1 MPRKGK
7 SASGAYKPIED
18 YGIIGDLHTVALV
31 GKDGSIDWC
40 CLPHFDSPS
49 IFASILDAEKGGY
62 FKIAPVNPSVEKQMY
77 VADTNI
83 LLTRFLSTEGVGEV
97 IDFMP
102 VDTGGA
108 ESSFLHQIVRQVKVI
123 RGSVPFRI
131 ECFPAFDYA
140 RGRHELRMEAGGAT
154 FLQGQ
159 RMVGLTSTVELKPE
173 GQGVVGEFLL
183 HGGETV
189 TFLLRQLEQTS
200 DTAVLEPDF
209 DANLALMQTAQ
220 FWRRWV
226 SGVRYKGR
234 WREMVERSALTLKLL
249 TFAPTG
255 AIVAAPTMSLPEEI
269 GGVRNW
275 DYRYTWIR
283 DAAFTVYGFVRLGL
297 TSEAERFVEF
307 IEDRAHEVA
316 SDGSLQIM
324 YGIHGEHQLLE
335 EELPHLEGYRG
346 SAPVRVGNAASEQL
360 QLDIYGE
367 LMDTV
372 YLANKYAKPVSYE
385 MWQHLRP
392 LLDYVVANWR
402 KKDEG
407 IWEVRGG
414 RQQMV
419 YSKMMCWVA
428 LDRGIRLA
436 DKRSFPGGRGSWL
449 KARDDIY
456 EEIMEK
462 GWNDAKQS
470 FVQHYDTDALD
481 ASNLLMPLTFF
492 ISPTDPRMLST
503 IDATMNTLVSD
514 SLVYRYQVG
523 KGASDGLAGGEGT
536 FNMCTF
542 WLVEALTRAGRLDE
556 ARSIFEKMLTYANH
570 LGLYAEETG
579 PSGEALGN
587 FPQAFTHMGLIS
599 SAFNLDRA
607 LGS

>member
-1 MPRKGK
+1 MPSKGK
-7 SASGAYKPIED
+7 SPSGAYKPIED

-83 LLTRFLSTEGVGEV
+83 LLTRFLSADGVGEV

-102 VDTGGA
+102 VDTGGS
-108 ESSFLHQIVRQVKVI
+108 ESSFFHQIVRQVKVI
-123 RGSVPFRI
+123 RGSVPFRV
-131 ECFPAFDYA
+131 ECFPRSDYA
-140 RGRHELRMEAGGAT
+140 RASHELRMEAGGAT
-154 FLQGQ
+154 FLQG
-159 RMVGLTSTVELKPE
+159 RWMVGLSSKVELKPE

-200 DTAVLEPDF
+200 DTAVLEPTF
-209 DANLALMQTAQ
+209 DADGALMRTAQ
-220 FWRRWV
+220 FWRRWL

-234 WREMVERSALTLKLL
+234 WRETVERSALALKLL

-255 AIVAAPTMSLPEEI
+255 AIVAAPTTSLPEEI

-324 YGIHGEHQLLE
+324 YGINGEHQLPE

-346 SAPVRVGNAASEQL
+346 SAPVRIGNAASEQL

-402 KKDEG
+402 EKDEG

-414 RQQMV
+414 KQQMV

-449 KARDDIY
+449 KARDEIY
-456 EEIMEK
+456 EEIMAR
-462 GWNDAKQS
+462 GWNEAKQS

-503 IDATMNTLVSD
+503 LDATMNTLVSD

-556 ARSIFEKMLTYANH
+556 AREIFEKMLTYANH